1 MQSACTLRFLNCK
14 LNIIGLRK
22 VTGSFFS
29 HFVFIWHFEFFIP
42 LKSNTMLVSVA
53 FRFWNCRSIILQK
66 VYVIFRNNRRE
77 NQTIFKCNTLL
88 LGFSVGRLASSRR
101 FLSHVELWRKLSFWP
116 KISMKNYVLIIEQ
129 YINYKSQVIY
139 IILQSNRIYHLTNYL
154 VSVIMLLLQY
164 IAFWAIILCS
174 SQFLVESKFFDK
186 TRNPTQCQGKKG
198 KRIFYLIYETNILN
212 DNCFILIFDDT
223 YILA

>member
-1 MQSACTLRFLNCK
+1 
-14 LNIIGLRK
+14 
-22 VTGSFFS
+22 
-29 HFVFIWHFEFFIP
+29 
-42 LKSNTMLVSVA
+42 
-53 FRFWNCRSIILQK
+53 
-66 VYVIFRNNRRE
+66 
-77 NQTIFKCNTLL
+77 
-88 LGFSVGRLASSRR
+88 
-101 FLSHVELWRKLSFWP
+101 
-116 KISMKNYVLIIEQ
+116 MKNYVLIIEQ

-186 TRNPTQCQGKKG
+186 TRNPTRTQCQGKKG

-223 YILA
+223 YILAQYLQILHKLLSSRKQLRAINKCMSGIVRVRAVSKFIPLIFKLFLERVYFRRIFILDFANTKQFARSLQLLIEL